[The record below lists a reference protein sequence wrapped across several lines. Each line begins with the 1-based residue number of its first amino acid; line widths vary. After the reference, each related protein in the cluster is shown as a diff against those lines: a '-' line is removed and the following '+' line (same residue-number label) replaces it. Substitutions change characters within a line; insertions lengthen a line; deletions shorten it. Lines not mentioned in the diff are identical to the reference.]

1 MSDKK
6 LISVVVPVYSEE
18 ENLPVFYEQICKAV
32 NNKTFNIELI
42 FVNDGSKDRSLEV
55 LCELNKKDKRVKIL
69 NLSRNSGSYAAIE
82 AGFTYAKGDAV
93 MAISADL
100 QDPPSIIND
109 FYKEWQ
115 NGYDIVW
122 GIRDGREDPFF
133 KSLFAKFFYGVVRK
147 TAFPDFPKDGM
158 DIGLFDRRI
167 INLYLGCKDRNSIPF
182 FTIYSMGFRQKR
194 IPYKRLKRLAGES
207 GWPFWKRVKCAIDIA
222 IGFSYVPIR
231 FFTVLGL
238 ISALLAFLY
247 TIVILFMKLFSMGA
261 ASGWSSTIFLI
272 LFFGGLQMCFI
283 GIVAEY
289 IWRIYDRVK
298 NKPVYFVMDE
308 IGEWED
314 ENRKKDNK

>member
-1 MSDKK
+1 MSSKK

-18 ENLPVFYEQICKAV
+18 GNLPVFYDKICEATKD
-32 NNKTFNIELI
+32 KDYDIELI
-42 FVNDGSKDRSLEV
+42 FVNDGSKDKSLEV
-55 LCELNKKDKRVKIL
+55 LCELHKKDRRVKVL

-82 AGFTYAKGDAV
+82 AGFTYAKGNAV

-100 QDPPSIIND
+100 QDPPAIIND
-109 FYKEWQ
+109 FYQEWL
-115 NGYDIVW
+115 NGYDIIW
-122 GIRDGREDPFF
+122 GVRDGREDPFF
-133 KSLFAKFFYGVVRK
+133 KSLFARIFYEIVRI

-167 INLYLGCKDRNSIPF
+167 IDLYLGCKDRNSIPF

-194 IPYKRLKRLAGES
+194 IPYKRQKRLAGES

-247 TIVILFMKLFSMGA
+247 AIIVICIKIFTSKAMG
-261 ASGWSSTIFLI
+261 GWSSTVFLI

-298 NKPVYFVMDE
+298 NKPVYFIMDE
-308 IGEWED
+308 IGEIE
-314 ENRKKDNK
+314 K